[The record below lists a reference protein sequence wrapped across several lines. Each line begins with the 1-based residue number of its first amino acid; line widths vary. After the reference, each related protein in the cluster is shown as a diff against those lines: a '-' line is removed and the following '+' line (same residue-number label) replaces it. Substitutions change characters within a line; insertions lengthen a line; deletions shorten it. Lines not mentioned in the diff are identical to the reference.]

1 MNNSATIRSCLNLF
15 IFSFSPF
22 VLPISIVFVDFPDL
36 LHRTHP
42 LSCFIIQQNGILVN
56 KNLKFRKKKP
66 IKRQKTTAL
75 WKSSV
80 FRSFCTPYHAPLL
93 LPLGPFTL
101 IDGQFLQVSTQ
112 NKKILKKIKKA
123 CRTNRC
129 NRPCRFRRYIRRF
142 RRAKRQ
148 APPKEF

>member
-1 MNNSATIRSCLNLF
+1 MIQTNRTRT
-15 IFSFSPF
+15 IFSFLVFLLSYFPF
-22 VLPISIVFVDFPDL
+22 LLFLSIFL
-36 LHRTHP
+36 TYCIELT
-42 LSCFIIQQNGILVN
+42 LSGFIIQQNGIFVN

-66 IKRQKTTAL
+66 IKQQKPTAL

-80 FRSFCTPYHAPLL
+80 FRSFCTPYHALLL

-112 NKKILKKIKKA
+112 NRKIFEKKA

-142 RRAKRQ
+142 RRAKRR